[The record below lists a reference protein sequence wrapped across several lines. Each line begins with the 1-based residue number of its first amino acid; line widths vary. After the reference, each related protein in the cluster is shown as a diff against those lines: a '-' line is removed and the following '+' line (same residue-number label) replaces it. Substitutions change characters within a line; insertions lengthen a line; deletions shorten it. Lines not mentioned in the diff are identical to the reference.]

1 MITEPRTLLINL
13 LNKYLSKNR
22 IKMKTP
28 MRYYL
33 KQLETGQP
41 LKVKHLRQLTP
52 YLKLDLHMTDKQV
65 FAFFYEVT
73 LPVSEFHQPKPLNTL
88 EQFYEDQRH
97 I

>member
-1 MITEPRTLLINL
+1 
-13 LNKYLSKNR
+13 
-22 IKMKTP
+22 MKTP

-33 KQLETGQP
+33 NQLETGQP

-52 YLKLDLHMTDKQV
+52 YLKFDLDMTDKQV

-73 LPVSEFHQPKPLNTL
+73 LPVPETHQLQPLNTL
-88 EQFYEDQRH
+88 EQFFEEQRH